1 MPGMSDRDDEWISQT
16 EARQL
21 LGLGK
26 ATVPKLVARGLLHPR
41 PQRPSL
47 ARSEVLALRD
57 ARAEAARLRLL
68 PKLAQKPAEPR
79 PPDDEQPWV
88 RADAVAAHLQ
98 VGVAAVHQRSRRG
111 RLPYAVG
118 SDGVTRFYLLQQVD
132 ATLRAQALTRSRDVA
147 SLRPDGAAD
156 GAGLHEGDAFDA
168 PDG

>member
-1 MPGMSDRDDEWISQT
+1 MSDRDDEWISQN

-57 ARAEAARLRLL
+57 ARAEAARLRSV
-68 PKLAQKPAEPR
+68 PKPAQKPAEPR

-98 VGVAAVHQRSRRG
+98 VGVTAVHQRSRRG
-111 RLPYAVG
+111 RLPYALG
-118 SDGVTRFYLLQQVD
+118 SDGVTRFYVLEQVD
-132 ATLRAQALTRSRDVA
+132 ATLRAQALSRSRDVA
-147 SLRPDGAAD
+147 SLRTGGAAN
-156 GAGLHEGDAFDA
+156 GAGSHEGDAFDA